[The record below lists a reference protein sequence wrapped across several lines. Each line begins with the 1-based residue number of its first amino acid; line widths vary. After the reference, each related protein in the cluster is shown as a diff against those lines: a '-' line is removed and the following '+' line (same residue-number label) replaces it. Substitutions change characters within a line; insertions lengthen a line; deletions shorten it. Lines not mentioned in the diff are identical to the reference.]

1 MAIEYNLNDMQK
13 RRRKKK
19 LVRFAKKAAVV
30 LVIALIGVLLYVFR
44 SKWMPLFEGIG
55 TKYENSVRNS
65 GELAKENFPIKIR
78 GTSDHEIDVVENYLT
93 YLDDTHF
100 YMYSVDGE
108 LVAER
113 QHSYSSPVLK
123 SGHKRSVIYDCG
135 GKKLKVESKQKTI
148 YEKEFSGNIILAEL
162 SGNDS
167 AAVVSESDGFACV
180 MNIYNPDGSER
191 YTIKNVEGRIIDVDF
206 YVGSSGC
213 IAVNVGVEGGKLV
226 SSLSKYD
233 FSKTEPN
240 WHSSPVDTFAV
251 SAEIMQNGDIAV
263 FGDTKFA
270 YYSKDGELIGTYEY
284 PYQLSDFSAGI
295 SNSAILL
302 QREEFRKSTL
312 VIIND
317 VNNPVT
323 VELDKTAKGV
333 YTSEKEIY
341 VLTTDELIAYSFDGV
356 KIDSINVSDNYTGF
370 VKIDDYVFLNGYN
383 EINRT
388 EFAD

>member
-30 LVIALIGVLLYVFR
+30 LIIALIGVLLYVFR

-78 GTSDHEIDVVENYLT
+78 GTSDHEIGVTDNYLT

-113 QHSYSSPVLK
+113 QHSYSSPILK
-123 SGHKRSVIYDCG
+123 SGSKRSVIYDCG
-135 GKKLKVESKQKTI
+135 GKKFKVESKQKTV
-148 YEKEFSGNIILAEL
+148 YEKELSGNVILAEL

-167 AAVVSESDGFACV
+167 AAVVSEGDGFACI

-233 FSKTEPN
+233 FSKTEPD
-240 WHSSPVDTFAV
+240 WRSLPVDTFAI

-284 PYQLSDFSAGI
+284 PYQLSDFSAGV

-317 VNNPVT
+317 VNNPIT
-323 VELDKTAKGV
+323 IELDKTAKGV
-333 YTSEKEIY
+333 YTSEKEVY
-341 VLTTDELIAYSFDGV
+341 VLTSDELISYSFDGV
-356 KIDSINVSDNYTGF
+356 KIDSISVSDNYTGF
-370 VKIDDYVFLNGYN
+370 VKINDYVFLNGYN

>member
-19 LVRFAKKAAVV
+19 LIRFAKKAAVI
-30 LVIALIGVLLYVFR
+30 LIIAVIGVLLYVFR
-44 SKWMPLFEGIG
+44 AKWIPLFEGIG

-78 GTSDHEIDVVENYLT
+78 GTTDHEIGVTDRYLT
-93 YLDDTHF
+93 YIDDTHF
-100 YMYSVDGE
+100 HIYSIDGE
-108 LVAER
+108 LIAER

-123 SGHKRSVIYDCG
+123 SGNKRSVIYDCG
-135 GKKLKVESKQKTI
+135 GKKLKVESKQKTV
-148 YEKEFSGNIILAEL
+148 YEKDFSGNIILAEL

-167 AAVVSESDGFACV
+167 AAVVSEGDGFACI
-180 MNIYNPDGSER
+180 MNVYNPDGSER

-233 FSKTEPN
+233 FSKTEPD
-240 WHSSPVDTFAV
+240 WRSDFVDTFAV

-270 YYSKDGELIGTYEY
+270 YYSEEGKLIGTYEY
-284 PYQLSDFSAGI
+284 PYQLADFSAGVA
-295 SNSAILL
+295 NSAILL

-317 VNNPVT
+317 VNNPIT
-323 VELDKTAKGV
+323 IELDKTAKAV
-333 YTSEKEIY
+333 YTAEKEVY
-341 VLTTDELIAYSFDGV
+341 VLTADELISYSFDGV
-356 KIDSINVSDNYTGF
+356 KIDSIEVSDNYTGF
-370 VKIDDYVFLNGYN
+370 VKIDDYVFFNGYN

-388 EFAD
+388 EFAG